1 MRRSMRRAL
10 RNAEPEI
17 VVMPENYVPRHAEL
31 VEFIAEILEDLCEA
45 LDITPSY
52 IAGISDAEKPVAEIR
67 ERGRKIGWIGSIHL
81 RKIPM
86 PEIPE
91 RKFPSVLEKLC
102 GNPVPMV
109 MQGVG

>member
-17 VVMPENYVPRHAEL
+17 VSMPENYVPRHAKL
-31 VEFIAEILEDLCEA
+31 VEFIAEILEDLCDA

-52 IAGISDAEKPVAEIR
+52 IAGISDAEKP
-67 ERGRKIGWIGSIHL
+67 ERGRKIGWLNSIHL
-81 RKIPM
+81 RKIP
-86 PEIPE
+86 IQV

-102 GNPVPMV
+102 GNHVPLI